1 MTSLKLGIVG
11 LESAEI
17 SRVRILLRLL
27 AGSPNFH
34 WSYAA
39 VGPFD
44 AVLIAQS
51 IATPVDAVRIDVLP
65 AGAAAVGGSLLL
77 PIDANALEEVL
88 YILQRQLQPT
98 EFGELFESPLSV
110 STSIEEHSLVIARVA
125 PTSAQNHFS
134 IDDSAKYK
142 LKRWPPQAVL
152 RDRKD
157 RVRIAN
163 LISRNSFS
171 VEQIV
176 QSSGISKAEV
186 RSFITV
192 LQSFGILNVNETTVE
207 QSTLRLSTHTSA
219 APRQGMAKRSLLSAI
234 RRTLGI

>member
-1 MTSLKLGIVG
+1 MTALKLGIIG
-11 LESAEI
+11 LEPTEI

-27 AGSPNFH
+27 TGSPNFH

-44 AVLIAQS
+44 AVLIAQG
-51 IATPVDAVRIDVLP
+51 IAAPADAVRIDVLP
-65 AGAAAVGGSLLL
+65 AGAAAISGSLLP
-77 PIDANALEEVL
+77 PIDANALEDVL

-98 EFGELFESPLSV
+98 EFGELFESPLSI
-110 STSIEEHSLVIARVA
+110 STAMEEHSLITVPVA
-125 PTSAQNHFS
+125 QTSAQNQFS
-134 IDDSAKYK
+134 IDDNAEYK

-152 RDRKD
+152 RDSKD

-176 QSSGISKAEV
+176 QSSGISKTEV
-186 RSFITV
+186 QSFITV
-192 LQSFGILNVNETTVE
+192 LQSFGILNVTETALE
-207 QSTLRLSTHTSA
+207 QLTLRRSTHTSA
-219 APRQGMAKRSLLSAI
+219 VPRQGVAKRSLLSTI

>member
-1 MTSLKLGIVG
+1 MTALKLGIIG
-11 LESAEI
+11 LEPIEI

-27 AGSPNFH
+27 TGSPNFH

-39 VGPFD
+39 VCPFD
-44 AVLIAQS
+44 AVLIAQG
-51 IATPVDAVRIDVLP
+51 IAAPADAVRIDVLP
-65 AGAAAVGGSLLL
+65 AGAAATSGSLLL
-77 PIDANALEEVL
+77 PIDANALEDVL

-98 EFGELFESPLSV
+98 EFGELFESPLSI
-110 STSIEEHSLVIARVA
+110 STSMEEHSLITLPVA
-125 PTSAQNHFS
+125 QISAQNQFS
-134 IDDSAKYK
+134 IDDNAEYK

-152 RDRKD
+152 RGSKD

-176 QSSGISKAEV
+176 QSSGISKTEV
-186 RSFITV
+186 QSFITV
-192 LQSFGILNVNETTVE
+192 LQSFGILNVTETALE
-207 QSTLRLSTHTSA
+207 QSTLSLSTHTSA
-219 APRQGMAKRSLLSAI
+219 APRQGMARRSILSAI